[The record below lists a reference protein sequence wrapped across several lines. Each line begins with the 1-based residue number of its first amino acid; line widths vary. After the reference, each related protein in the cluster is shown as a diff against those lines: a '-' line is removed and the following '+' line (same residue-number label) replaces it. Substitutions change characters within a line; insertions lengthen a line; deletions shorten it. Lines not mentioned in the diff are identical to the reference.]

1 MFLVVFGCYGILNT
15 TRNLSFADQKST
27 IGYDNRCKNIIH
39 IIGVVISNIEFQNSS
54 AIMYIIKKK
63 KTTINARVINE
74 NVARFLSS
82 SCFINTLL

>member
-1 MFLVVFGCYGILNT
+1 MKMRELDYPFN
-15 TRNLSFADQKST
+15 A
-27 IGYDNRCKNIIH
+27 
-39 IIGVVISNIEFQNSS
+39 EE
-54 AIMYIIKKK
+54 IIKKK

>member
-1 MFLVVFGCYGILNT
+1 MVINNDTNTSFYIYNQISPLLTKNLLLDMIIDVKHYTHHRCSDIKHRIPKFICYNVY
-15 TRNLSFADQKST
+15 N
-27 IGYDNRCKNIIH
+27 
-39 IIGVVISNIEFQNSS
+39 
-54 AIMYIIKKK
+54 KKE